1 MLKKNCIICNQIHF
15 WILGSKIVI
24 SNVLLSNPPKGSWP
38 MLKMSFILNGTLFYK
53 NPLKDHKNVKNMAEK
68 KSGFIPLLVR
78 IVYNRKTKKLGIKK

>member
-1 MLKKNCIICNQIHF
+1 MLKICHF
-15 WILGSKIVI
+15 
-24 SNVLLSNPPKGSWP
+24 
-38 MLKMSFILNGTLFYK
+38 FNGTLFYK